1 MKKIILL
8 IPLWLVC
15 NLTFAQKNQQAKTL
29 LTEDKWTFNPGKV
42 EFTQEKEMPVM
53 KILPGGGKVVAKAIE
68 FSNGTIEFDVKPNN
82 VLSFFFRMKDEKE
95 TESFY
100 FRMARAGNPT
110 AGDAIQYTPY
120 IDGVNM
126 WDTYGHFQT
135 NASYSKEQWNH
146 VKLVISGSRMIMY
159 INSPDKPTLEIDK
172 LEGNTT
178 TGKIGFE
185 GDMLV
190 SNLILKPNE
199 VEGLSPVSESD
210 PFNFDPRY
218 IRQWAVSDPIVTP
231 KNVDFSYD
239 FLPDPDTKWR
249 IVNTE
254 RRGLL
259 NLTRLF
265 GKSDLRRITWLKVN
279 IKSEKAQTKRV
290 DFGFGDDVWVFLNGQ
305 IAYVDKNLQGRPI
318 EKIPEGRCSVENT
331 SFKLPLKEGS
341 NELLIGLANDF
352 YGWGAVARM
361 ENLEGIEITPDPKF
375 DSRFVKIALERQDE
389 YIGTYLRP
397 DGLKITITK
406 EGSQLNLAGENFIQA
421 LIYPTAENK
430 FFMRSYNV
438 QLEFTRNADGK
449 ISNLGFYQNTN
460 KFLEAKRLE

>member
-15 NLTFAQKNQQAKTL
+15 NLTFAQKNQQPKTL

-42 EFTQEKEMPVM
+42 EFIQEKEMPVM
-53 KILPGGGKVVAKAIE
+53 KILPGGGKVVAKGIE

-95 TESFY
+95 IESFY

-126 WDTYGHFQT
+126 WDMYGHFQT
-135 NASYSKEQWNH
+135 NATYSKEQWNH
-146 VKLVISGSRMIMY
+146 VKLVISGSRMLMY
-159 INSPDKPTLEIDK
+159 INSPNKPTLEVDK

-190 SNLILKPNE
+190 SNLTLKPNE

-210 PFNFDPRY
+210 PLNFDPRY
-218 IRQWAVSDPIVTP
+218 IRQWAVSEPVTAP

-239 FLPDPDTKWR
+239 FLPDPDTKWQ

-265 GKSDLRRITWLKVN
+265 GKSDPRRITWLKVN
-279 IKSEKAQTKRV
+279 IKSQKAQTKRV
-290 DFGFGDDVWVFLNGQ
+290 DLGFGDDVWVFLNGQ

-331 SFKLPLKEGS
+331 SFKLSLKEGA

-352 YGWGAVARM
+352 YGWGAIARM
-361 ENLEGIEITPDPKF
+361 ENLEGIEIMPDPTF
-375 DSRFVKIALERQDE
+375 DSRFVKIAPEMQDS
-389 YIGTYLRP
+389 YIGTYIRP
-397 DGLKITITK
+397 DGLKITIK
-406 EGSQLNLAGENFIQA
+406 KDGKQLNLAGENFIQA

-449 ISNLGFYQNTN
+449 VANLGFYQNTN